1 MIDVTRPVPC
11 LRFISQPFSDQLA
24 HIGSEVSEV
33 SIAYGNYVA
42 APYIGDAAGQAKEK
56 EHLAE
61 ELTDVIT
68 AATTALAMLGYDEE
82 ARIEMQRR
90 VNEKNRVR
98 GYWEAD

>member
-1 MIDVTRPVPC
+1 MIDLTRPVPC
-11 LRFISQPFSDQLA
+11 KAFTKQLFSDQLA
-24 HIGSEVSEV
+24 HIGSELEEA

-82 ARIEMQRR
+82 ARITMQRQ
-90 VNEKNRVR
+90 VNEKNRWR
-98 GYWEAD
+98 GYWEE